1 MWLTVLTDQLLNDLS
16 SLVGKAKPRPY
27 TDALQSAAAC
37 NFQLNS
43 FKCNKTM
50 QEVLEDCGPGFSHS
64 RVEIGNT
71 TRMSTLSGA
80 ATIKSPF
87 IVSLLLFVVLS
98 IIKSILSYYLQ
109 AVLSSQQ
116 AGF

>member
-16 SLVGKAKPRPY
+16 SLVCKAKPRPY

-64 RVEIGNT
+64 GVEIGNT
-71 TRMSTLSGA
+71 TRMSTSSGA

-87 IVSLLLFVVLS
+87 IASLLP